1 MNKIEIRGVIVP
13 SNYDLEWM
21 RPYIEKGVVTPESY
35 VRKQIANSDKE
46 KPLELYINSPGGS
59 VFAAYEIINTLAA
72 WRMDNNQPVNI
83 TVGAMAASAASAIAI
98 LSGANLKAFRNSKLM
113 FHGAWTETVG
123 GAEAHE
129 DTAALLEQINAD
141 IKAALVGKFNVPV
154 NVVDQWFAEG
164 RQGWISSAEAVDY
177 GMVSEIVD
185 GDDEE
190 IEFVDGDIA
199 GIEAN
204 GLAIAALVKPAEM
217 RIDEPAASAVE
228 IAMVADNPAAVLEE
242 TNDDD
247 RGKPADEDEAGAS
260 APADEPA
267 PADEQPA
274 DQPAEAAGEPDAAG
288 EPAAAAA
295 ADPVAIP
302 VEEQVEI
309 QLQERLAQHKQQF
322 GDLLAKYEH
331 TEAQRKEMQSR
342 YDREVELRAKDH
354 TQFETRLAAMADA
367 LKQANARLTKLTL
380 GSLTF
385 SPVIETWAEALAACD
400 GDYAKAR
407 KQHPDAYKTFMQ
419 RNNKRN

>member
-1 MNKIEIRGVIVP
+1 MSRIEIRGVIVP

-35 VRKQIANSDKE
+35 VRKQIASSDTK

-59 VFAAYEIINTLAA
+59 VFAAYEIINTLGA

-113 FHGAWTETVG
+113 FHGAWTETIG

-164 RQGWISSAEAVDY
+164 RQGWINSSEAVEY

-217 RIDEPAASAVE
+217 KIDEPAATAAE
-228 IAMVADNPAAVLEE
+228 IALVAENPAAALEE

-247 RGKPADEDEAGAS
+247 SGKPANADEAGAG
-260 APADEPA
+260 APET
-267 PADEQPA
+267 
-274 DQPAEAAGEPDAAG
+274 
-288 EPAAAAA
+288 EPAADDGEAEPVGGS
-295 ADPVAIP
+295 ADKAKADTDDKPASNDFEARVKER
-302 VEEQVEI
+302 VEVEI
-309 QLQERLAQHKQQF
+309 NARLESFANELKAANDAISKRDKTISEKQSIV
-322 GDLLAKYEH
+322 DKLTHELAKNK
-331 TEAQRKEMQSR
+331 T
-342 YDREVELRAKDH
+342 D
-354 TQFETRLAAMADA
+354 FEQRLAAMQAA
-367 LKQANARLTKLTL
+367 LEDTNRRAAKLL
-380 GSLTF
+380 AGSLTF
-385 SPVIETWAEALAACD
+385 SPAVESWPEAVAACG
-400 GDYAKAR
+400 GDYVKAR
-407 KQHPDAYKTFMQ
+407 RTYPEAYESFMQ
-419 RNNKRN
+419 HNNKRK

>member
-1 MNKIEIRGVIVP
+1 MSRIEIRGVIVP

-35 VRKQIANSDKE
+35 VRKQIASYDTK

-141 IKAALVGKFNVPV
+141 IKAALVGRFNIPV

-164 RQGWISSAEAVDY
+164 RQGWINSSEAVEY

-190 IEFVDGDIA
+190 IEFVDGDVT

-204 GLAIAALVKPAEM
+204 GLAIAALVKPAEIK
-217 RIDEPAASAVE
+217 IDEPAATAAE
-228 IAMVADNPAAVLEE
+228 IALVAENPASAIEE
-242 TNDDD
+242 TNNDDS
-247 RGKPADEDEAGAS
+247 GKPAHADEAGAS
-260 APADEPA
+260 APATEPA
-267 PADEQPA
+267 SNDGESNTAGDSV
-274 DQPAEAAGEPDAAG
+274 DKTDKDDKPAEAVTVE
-288 EPAAAAA
+288 
-295 ADPVAIP
+295 PVAIP

-309 QLQERLAQHKQQF
+309 ILQERLADHKKQF
-322 GDLLAKYEH
+322 GELLSKYDH
-331 TEAQRKEMQSR
+331 TEAQRKEWQSR
-342 YDREVELRAKDH
+342 HDREVELRAKDH
-354 TQFETRLAAMADA
+354 TQFETRLAAMANA

-385 SPVIETWAEALAACD
+385 SPVIETWSEALAACD

-407 KQHPDAYKTFMQ
+407 KQHPEAYATFMKHNNQ
-419 RNNKRN
+419 RK